1 VGVACDPQHQ
11 DLYGSLIQANQV
23 KKTGSLVAVLLIT
36 LLACSFGCNKSASS
50 GQKPQTLEAGMA
62 QLQAALTEANAVAQ
76 SNFYNS
82 VSSGIRYG
90 NYVQAL
96 EGMDRVNEDPT
107 LNSQQ
112 KKVANDLMDLLKAA
126 AQKQQNA
133 PAPAQ

>member
-1 VGVACDPQHQ
+1 
-11 DLYGSLIQANQV
+11 
-23 KKTGSLVAVLLIT
+23 VAVLL
-36 LLACSFGCNKSASS
+36 LALMACAAGCNKSASS